1 MQGTQVRSLVR
12 ELDPTC
18 HNQDPAQSNEKKN
31 LIDEAVK
38 IIFSKEEGGKG
49 KFDTRYGNV
58 PMEAETGGK
67 WPQVKECWKPPETGR
82 GKNRYPLVFQR
93 KCGPADTMM

>member
-31 LIDEAVK
+31 LIDEAIK

-67 WPQVKECWKPPETGR
+67 PPETGR

-93 KCGPADTMM
+93 KCGPADTVM